1 MGIPLYGYDW
11 TLPYVRGNTGAKSLS
26 PQQALEI
33 ASENNVTIEYD
44 EVAQAPYFITLKTK
58 VLTLFGL
65 KMQIVQWQS

>member
-11 TLPYVRGNTGAKSLS
+11 TLPFVRGNTGAKSLS

-44 EVAQAPYFITLKTK
+44 EVAQAPYFTILKMEIPM
-58 VLTLFGL
+58 LYGL
-65 KMQIVQWQS
+65 KMQIV